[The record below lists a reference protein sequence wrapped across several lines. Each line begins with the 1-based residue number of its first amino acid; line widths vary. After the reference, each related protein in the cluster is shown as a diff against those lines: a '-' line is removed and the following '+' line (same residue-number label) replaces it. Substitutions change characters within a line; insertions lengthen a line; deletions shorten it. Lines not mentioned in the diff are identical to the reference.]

1 MSGDTHKMK
10 DIDQL
15 KRVVAS
21 VGRLREF
28 FAPEYVHE
36 FLAENHDCD
45 KHGFGFNMDARFAET
60 SFHKLSFDSWH
71 GWFGNSGCTTW
82 LHANL
87 DSEVFWRCFDRYLND
102 HVYTIMLGVADL
114 MEAEAQKNI
123 EMLRAEKDRLNELI
137 AALEG
142 EKA

>member
-1 MSGDTHKMK
+1 MSDYTPKMK

-21 VGRLREF
+21 VRRLREF
-28 FAPEYVHE
+28 FAPEYVHR
-36 FLAENHDCD
+36 FLAKNHDCD
-45 KHGFGFNMDARFAET
+45 KHGFGFNLDARFRET
-60 SFHKLSFDSWH
+60 SDHKVSFDSWH
-71 GWFGNSGCTTW
+71 GWFGNSGCSSW
-82 LHANL
+82 VCANL